1 MAVPLLLLSAAN
13 VFSASRTT
21 NAAGRASSPPP
32 TVGRVRSLSVTGAG
46 VLCLLCQSYTE
57 GHVAA
62 MPISAALGVC
72 GSLISGTQKTPSF
85 LARFHAVPLA
95 QGYVAASIVRWA
107 ARILYRSVKPRA
119 TSIAPPAQPR
129 ASAGAGTAAAAH
141 ASPRSI
147 LGAGR
152 RRQQPAPPRLAPIA
166 TLIPA
171 KGIPIF
177 PGSPSAAVGPR
188 SAIGSLARRP
198 KQKVLI
204 LMSDTGGGHRASAQ
218 ALAEV
223 LAQRHGDKVETAIV
237 DVWTLYGPWPFGQE
251 LVPYYRELAKRPLL
265 WWAHFRA
272 SSLKPAAYFMSQ
284 LMSAVCYRGFEQC
297 IREHSPDVVIS
308 MHPLCQ
314 AVPIK
319 VLRRMH
325 RDELEAAAAA
335 VHPGARAARRIPFV
349 TVVTDLATP
358 HPFWL
363 HPRADLCFVPSD
375 SFHKAATDR
384 GLARSQLRQ
393 HGLPVRPG
401 FSPKRALAVPPK
413 TAPGVANG
421 SSWAPSWAATRAEP
435 SVLRELGLLPDRHTV
450 LLVGGGDG
458 VGKLGD
464 IVDAMALQLAKHNA
478 AGGASAQ
485 MAVVCGKNQV
495 LCQQLQ
501 ARDWGPHLHV
511 AVVGFTSRMNDYMGV
526 ASCIVTKAG
535 PGTIAEACCSGL
547 PIMLSGYLP
556 GQESGNVAFVVDGGF
571 GAYASEPTKIASTV
585 ASWLAEPHRLA
596 EMSERSLRAARPVA
610 TERIAD
616 DIIELIRPNRVE
628 PRARRNVWAR
638 QRTGHRRQGQKAAID
653 RGPVLQPA

>member
-1 MAVPLLLLSAAN
+1 MSIGPKGFVLALLLSAAN
-13 VFSASRTT
+13 VFSATS
-21 NAAGRASSPPP
+21 AAGRATSPPP

-107 ARILYRSVKPRA
+107 ARILYRMSPVKPRA

-152 RRQQPAPPRLAPIA
+152 RRQQPAPPRLAPVA

-171 KGIPIF
+171 KGIPMF

-188 SAIGSLARRP
+188 SAISSLARRP

-272 SSLKPAAYFMSQ
+272 SSLKPAAYLMSQ

-297 IREHSPDVVIS
+297 IREHAPDVVIS

-401 FSPKRALAVPPK
+401 FSPKRVVLA
-413 TAPGVANG
+413 TAPGAVANG
-421 SSWAPSWAATRAEP
+421 SSWVASRAVP
-435 SVLRELGLLPDRHTV
+435 SVLSELGLLPDRHTV

-458 VGKLGD
+458 VGKLGE
-464 IVDAMALQLAKHNA
+464 IVHAMAQELAEYNA
-478 AGGASAQ
+478 AGGAPSWAPAQ
-485 MAVVCGKNQV
+485 MAVVCGKNQE

-511 AVVGFTSRMNDYMGV
+511 AVVGFTSRMSDYMGV

-571 GAYASEPTKIASTV
+571 GAYASEPAKIASTV
-585 ASWLAEPHRLA
+585 ASWLAEPQRLA
-596 EMSERSLRAARPVA
+596 QMSERSLLAARPLA

-628 PRARRNVWAR
+628 PRARKNLWAR
-638 QRTGHRRQGQKAAID
+638 RRTGQKAAID